1 MIQNEIAKK
10 YSQAIF
16 SLAEEKDKFIEFKKD
31 LNKVWDVISEND
43 ELENALFHPRV
54 EISEKKQILKRL
66 FEGEISK
73 ELFNFLSLLV
83 EKRRIFYLKVIND
96 QFNNLVNKRK
106 NILEIE
112 VVSAIELDDTLNKK
126 LKNKIQKELDF
137 DVMLKNTVDPDI
149 IAGLILKIG
158 DKIID
163 GSIRQEINDLKEKI
177 EQIPVSK
184 LGVEWYESE
193 TRRN

>member
-184 LGVEWYESE
+184 LGVE
-193 TRRN
+193 